1 MIIWTQWK
9 SYSLTSQKGIV
20 ITISNDAY
28 KIKSVNVKDSYN
40 EVNSLN
46 IIKTSLESILLKV
59 LERNCLSFVKKLEI
73 NFIEYNCLIHFH
85 YKKLLHDIFK
95 KVI

>member
-46 IIKTSLESILLKV
+46 IIKTSS
-59 LERNCLSFVKKLEI
+59 
-73 NFIEYNCLIHFH
+73 
-85 YKKLLHDIFK
+85 
-95 KVI
+95 